1 MKINILEI
9 PVYFISIDE
18 EKTESMT
25 RKLTEAGFTNFQ
37 KFDGLTS
44 TQKITGCA
52 LSHRDVL
59 TQQSLIGTE
68 PFLIL
73 EDDVKIAN
81 MITEIEVPDDA
92 DALYVGTSKVGFY
105 NGSDYPVISA
115 ERINEDLYRVYNML
129 ATHSILY
136 ITSDY
141 TKDYIRTTNTAID
154 LNIPHDIARAEV
166 MKYWNVYVLNK
177 PLFVQEGTYES
188 YTNKNVDDIAKV
200 DKLHANMLKRKK
212 FR

>member
-1 MKINILEI
+1 MKINLLEI
-9 PVYFISIDE
+9 SIYFISIDE

-52 LSHRDVL
+52 LSHREVI
-59 TQQSLIGTE
+59 TQKSLVGTE

-81 MITEIEVPDDA
+81 MINEIEIPDDA
-92 DALYVGTSKVGFY
+92 DGFYVGTSKVGFY
-105 NGSDYPVISA
+105 NGSDYPTISA
-115 ERINEDLYRVYNML
+115 EKINDDLYRVYNML
-129 ATHSILY
+129 ATHAIMY
-136 ITSDY
+136 ITPEF

-154 LNIPHDIARAEV
+154 LNIPHDVARAEV

-177 PLFVQEGTYES
+177 PLFVQEGPYES
-188 YTNKNVDDIAKV
+188 YTNKSVDQLNKV